1 MKILVINLKR
11 RQDRLEKILNS
22 FEQFNFKNYEV
33 IEAVDAKTFTEVPKE
48 YKSDKA
54 KRLNKELTFGEI
66 ACALSHQKCYNRVLQ
81 LNEPTI
87 IIEDD
92 CPITKELID
101 FANGNENPVND
112 IMLLGYYTSNETGA
126 FPQQHAYEIL
136 DDSSGCRMY
145 FKNIKKTFNNV
156 DFYKFDERT
165 YKVDFLHGAH
175 CYCVT
180 PNGARILQGNK
191 NVMVEADNVWCLFDL
206 KIDLYGSRPML
217 VGITGD
223 RSDSDIGGSGDER
236 RTNDEQRFFKNHEKR
251 FTDPRWAR

>member
-11 RQDRLEKILNS
+11 RQDRLEKILS
-22 FEQFNFKNYEV
+22 GFAKYNFSNYEV
-33 IEAVDAKTFTEVPKE
+33 IEAIDAKEFAELPKQ

-54 KRLNKELTFGEI
+54 KRFNKELSNSEI
-66 ACALSHQKCYNRVLQ
+66 ACAMSHQKCYDRIIQ
-81 LNEPTI
+81 LNETAI

-101 FANGNENPVND
+101 FANGNEHPVND
-112 IMLLGYYTSNETGA
+112 ILLLGYYTSNETGA
-126 FPQQHAYEIL
+126 FPQQHTYEIL

-145 FKNIKKTFNNV
+145 FKNIKKSFNGV

-180 PNGARILQGNK
+180 PYGARILQCNK
-191 NVMVEADNVWCLFDL
+191 NIMVEADNIWCLFDL
-206 KIDLYGSRPML
+206 KIDLYGARPMS

-223 RSDSDIGGSGDER
+223 RSDSDIGGNER
-236 RTNDEQRFFKNHEKR
+236 RGDDEHQFFKNHEKR

>member
-1 MKILVINLKR
+1 MKILIINLKR
-11 RQDRLEKILNS
+11 RKDRLEKILNS
-22 FEQFNFKNYEV
+22 FKQFNFQNYEI
-33 IEAVDAKTFTEVPKE
+33 IEAVDAKEFTEIPKL

-54 KRLNKELTFGEI
+54 KRLNKELSKSEI
-66 ACALSHQKCYNRVLQ
+66 ACAMSHQKCYDRVIQ
-81 LNEPTI
+81 LNEHAI

-101 FANGNENPVND
+101 FANGNEKPVND
-112 IMLLGYYTSNETGA
+112 ILLLGYYTSNETGA
-126 FPQQHAYEIL
+126 FPQQYAYEIL

-145 FKNIKKTFNNV
+145 FKNVKKTFNGV

-175 CYCVT
+175 CYFVT
-180 PNGARILQGNK
+180 INGARILQSNK
-191 NVMVEADNVWCLFDL
+191 NVMVEADNIWCLFDL

-223 RSDSDIGGSGDER
+223 RSDSDIGGNER
-236 RTNDEQRFFKNHEKR
+236 RGEDEQQFFKNHEKR